1 MKLIIGLG
9 NPGGKFEMTKHN
21 MGFLAIDSFLNKM
34 NIDAKKI
41 KFKSLYREVLIN
53 GEKIILIKPQTFMNL
68 SGDSVR
74 DWFNYY
80 KVEHEDLLIIY
91 DDVDLDFAKVRM
103 RKKGSA
109 GTHNGM
115 RDIIYKLGFDDF
127 PRLRL
132 GVGRNREIPLVNEVL
147 SVFNK
152 DEVEELKKL
161 FLKTNEMIESFILN
175 GPDLTMSRYNGWNL
189 KDF

>member
-175 GPDLTMSRYNGWNL
+175 GPDLTMSRYNG
-189 KDF
+189 